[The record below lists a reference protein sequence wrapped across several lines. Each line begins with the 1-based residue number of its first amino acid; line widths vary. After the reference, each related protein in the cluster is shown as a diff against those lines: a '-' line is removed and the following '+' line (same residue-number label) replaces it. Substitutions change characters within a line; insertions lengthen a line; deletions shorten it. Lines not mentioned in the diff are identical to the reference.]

1 MDEETARI
9 IGRMQRELE
18 TLRAI
23 EISPIANSGW
33 VATSVTWTYASA
45 STFTVA
51 GDVTA
56 TYQKGTFLRWKQG
69 GGWKYGVVASSAY
82 AAPNTT
88 VTTFVNNDYTVANA
102 AITDPWYSYAANP
115 QGFPQWFNISAPSY
129 DLTTIDN
136 GTGGQ
141 PVTADADVRI
151 ANGTC
156 KIEIIL
162 ATTNV
167 YKVSNGI
174 LINFTLPGGLPAIQN
189 ATYSVV
195 GVVSFGGINYV
206 GVIVYTGGSNF
217 ACVSAASIADNAAI
231 PATAIIVEYRI

>member
-45 STFTVA
+45 STFTVP

-69 GGWKYGVVASSAY
+69 GGWKYGVVASSSY
-82 AAPNTT
+82 SAPNTT
-88 VTTFVNNDYTVANA
+88 VTIIVNTDYTIANA

-115 QGFPQWFNISAPSY
+115 QGWPGWFTYTPTVTYLGGTTDPTS
-129 DLTTIDN
+129 LTFYTKKYCVSGKTMHCALVAELIK
-136 GTGGQ
+136 GTGDRTEIDITTPSVDVDDGTLL
-141 PVTADADVRI
+141 VTQNF
-151 ANGTC
+151 NGF
-156 KIEIIL
+156 
-162 ATTNV
+162 NV
-167 YKVSNGI
+167 
-174 LINFTLPGGLPAIQN
+174 LPAIFRFSPSRMAIFN
-189 ATYSVV
+189 VV
-195 GVVSFGGINYV
+195 M
-206 GVIVYTGGSNF
+206 
-217 ACVSAASIADNAAI
+217 ASDGWMWMS
-231 PATAIIVEYRI
+231 ATAGI